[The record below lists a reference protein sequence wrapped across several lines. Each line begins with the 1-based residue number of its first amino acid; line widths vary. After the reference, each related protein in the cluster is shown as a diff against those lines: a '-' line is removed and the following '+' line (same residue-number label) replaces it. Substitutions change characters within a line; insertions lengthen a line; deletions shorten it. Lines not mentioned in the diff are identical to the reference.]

1 MIELY
6 FVYNGYRKIYL
17 GSFEQVQSAVTA
29 LKTHQASSSAITN
42 PTFIKSMSGENI
54 RIDYGARDCYYLMTK
69 GGQQNERT

>member
-6 FVYNGYRKIYL
+6 FVYNGYRKRHL

-29 LKTHQASSSAITN
+29 LKAHQASNSAITN
-42 PTFIKSMSGENI
+42 PTFVKSMSGDNI

-69 GGQQNERT
+69 NRRGEL

>member
-29 LKTHQASSSAITN
+29 LKTHQASSSAINN
-42 PTFIKSMSGENI
+42 PRFCKSMSGECI
-54 RIDYGARDCYYLMTK
+54 RIDYGAKDCYYVI
-69 GGQQNERT
+69 ERTEND